1 MAKKPVSE
9 DEGPSQ
15 AWLASYAD
23 AMTLLL
29 AFFIMMFA
37 FALIDEGKYF
47 DFKVGVMA
55 ALGVPDPLT
64 DNTDSILEKGT
75 GLMPE
80 VGLSPISPS
89 DEAAANEAELR
100 DELATAGTVTPENA
114 EELRELLEQEFY
126 YAGAQ
131 EFVEVGIDER
141 GVYIRFDGR
150 VLFESG
156 RAELDEPGLVLLAT
170 AADVLRI
177 IENPL
182 EVEGHTDS
190 RPTDGTQWPSNWE
203 LSTARSARVVRWMI
217 EAGDLTPV
225 RMSAVGL
232 ADTKP
237 RSTNN
242 TLEGRQENRRVEIVT
257 RVIPN
262 LQSATIGTG
271 SPDILEQPGDGV
283 DQPTNGSGDDGD
295 PAGADDGDGTV
306 GGTTPST
313 DEPATTGD
321 SPNDDGAVGEGVAE
335 PDSLEDLTTIDPI
348 GDPIGLASTP
358 GAAEERDGDGNSE
371 SGDGG

>member
-1 MAKKPVSE
+1 MAKKQVPE
-9 DEGPSQ
+9 DDGPSQ
-15 AWLASYAD
+15 EWLASYAD

-75 GLMPE
+75 GIMPE

-89 DEAAANEAELR
+89 DEATANEAELR

-131 EFVEVGIDER
+131 DFVEVGIDER

-150 VLFESG
+150 VLFASG
-156 RAELDEPGLVLLAT
+156 RAELDEDGLVLLAT

-203 LSTARSARVVRWMI
+203 LSSARASRVVRWMI
-217 EAGDLTPV
+217 EPGDLPPL
-225 RMSAVGL
+225 RLSAVGL
-232 ADTKP
+232 ADTRP
-237 RSTNN
+237 RSSNN
-242 TLEGRQENRRVEIVT
+242 TAEGRQENRRVEIVT

-262 LQSATIGTG
+262 LATATTGTE
-271 SPDILEQPGDGV
+271 SPGTDRQAGEADGEATA
-283 DQPTNGSGDDGD
+283 D
-295 PAGADDGDGTV
+295 AADDGNRNGGTGGDSTTGTTTGTTT
-306 GGTTPST
+306 GGTTP
-313 DEPATTGD
+313 ATADPERDGG
-321 SPNDDGAVGEGVAE
+321 NADGAGGAGIDN
-335 PDSLEDLTTIDPI
+335 PTDLEDLTTIDPI

-358 GAAEERDGDGNSE
+358 GAAENGGNRE
-371 SGDGG
+371 G

>member
-1 MAKKPVSE
+1 MAKKEIPE
-9 DEGPSQ
+9 DDGPSQ
-15 AWLASYAD
+15 EWLASYAD

-75 GLMPE
+75 GIMPE

-89 DEAAANEAELR
+89 DEAMANEAELR

-131 EFVEVGIDER
+131 DFVEVGIDER

-150 VLFESG
+150 VLFASG
-156 RAELDEPGLVLLAT
+156 RAELDEDGLVLLAT

-203 LSTARSARVVRWMI
+203 LSSARASRVVRWMI
-217 EAGDLTPV
+217 EPGDLPPL

-232 ADTKP
+232 ADTRP
-237 RSTNN
+237 RSSNN
-242 TLEGRQENRRVEIVT
+242 TAEGRQENRRVEIVT

-262 LQSATIGTG
+262 LAIGHHRHRVAGHRSTG
-271 SPDILEQPGDGV
+271 RGWRRRRHRRRCRRWQPERRPERQRNRDHHR
-283 DQPTNGSGDDGD
+283 
-295 PAGADDGDGTV
+295 
-306 GGTTPST
+306 GTTPATAAPDRTAETPTEPVGRGST
-313 DEPATTGD
+313 IPTD
-321 SPNDDGAVGEGVAE
+321 
-335 PDSLEDLTTIDPI
+335 LEDLTTIDPI

-358 GAAEERDGDGNSE
+358 GAAENGGNGE
-371 SGDGG
+371 G